1 MEYENFLD
9 TEGTDFSNAN
19 GERKRGGK
27 FLQGLKKAGEF
38 TPAGMLAKGVK
49 TLGEERRKAK
59 TEKSERE
66 AKETAEKRAF
76 KLEKIRARQEA
87 KKERIAGRKEFRL
100 SGQKGAGL
108 RDLIGAGSRIISEA
122 KAKGIPPEVMGAQ
135 IVSSPEAQERLTNYV
150 ERMGEQ
156 PAGSPEMLAV
166 QATELRE
173 QQIQQRMMTP
183 PITATTP
190 EEVETQMID
199 EEYQEDYIPE
209 ILETG
214 DEDEFSNYVDPATW
228 CSARMVA
235 FSPFAQDMLR
245 AQTEKNEMENMEDE
259 VLDFFGKKNKKQDYT
274 FFILVVIILAFV
286 ILGNK

>member
-1 MEYENFLD
+1 MYEDFLD
-9 TEGTDFSNAN
+9 VENQDFSNAD
-19 GERKRGGK
+19 RKRRGGK
-27 FLQGLKKAGEF
+27 LIAGLKKAGEF
-38 TPAGMLAKGVK
+38 TPAGMIAKGVK
-49 TLGEERRKAK
+49 TLGEERRKNMKEKAEAK
-59 TEKSERE
+59 
-66 AKETAEKRAF
+66 AKETADKRAF

-108 RDLIGAGSRIISEA
+108 RDLVGAGSRIVSEA

-135 IVSSPEAQERLTNYV
+135 IVASPEAQERLTNYV
-150 ERMGEQ
+150 EKMGAQ
-156 PAGSPEMLAV
+156 PMDSPEKLAV

-173 QQIQQRMMTP
+173 NQIQQRLSTP
-183 PITATTP
+183 PITAINA
-190 EEVETQMID
+190 EDAENQLIE

-209 ILETG
+209 ILETE

-245 AQTEKNEMENMEDE
+245 TQREKTEMDNLEDDI
-259 VLDFFGKKNKKQDYT
+259 LDMFKGKKKQDSS
-274 FFILVVIILAFV
+274 FIILVLIILAFV
-286 ILGNK
+286 IVANK

>member
-9 TEGTDFSNAN
+9 TEGTDFSNAS
-19 GERKRGGK
+19 GRKRGAK
-27 FLQGLKKAGEF
+27 LLQGLKKAGEF
-38 TPAGMLAKGVK
+38 TPAGILAKGVK
-49 TLGEERRKAK
+49 TLGEERRKNLKERSEAK
-59 TEKSERE
+59 

-108 RDLIGAGSRIISEA
+108 RDLVGAGSRIVSEA
-122 KAKGIPPEVMGAQ
+122 RAKGVPPEVMGAQ
-135 IVSSPEAQERLTNYV
+135 IVASPEAQERLTNYV

-156 PAGSPEMLAV
+156 PAGSPERLAV

-190 EEVETQMID
+190 EIMEEQIIE

-209 ILETG
+209 IMETG

-245 AQTEKNEMENMEDE
+245 AQAEKNEMDNMEDE
-259 VLDFFGKKNKKQDYT
+259 VMDFFGKKNKKQDYS

>member
-1 MEYENFLD
+1 MYEDFLD
-9 TEGTDFSNAN
+9 VENQDFSNAD
-19 GERKRGGK
+19 RKKRGGK
-27 FLQGLKKAGEF
+27 LIEGLKKAGEF
-38 TPAGMLAKGVK
+38 TPAGMIAKGVK
-49 TLGEERRKAK
+49 ELGEQRRKAK
-59 TEKSERE
+59 GEKRE
-66 AKETAEKRAF
+66 AEAKAEADKRAF

-108 RDLIGAGSRIISEA
+108 RDLVGAGSRIISEA

-135 IVSSPEAQERLTNYV
+135 IVASPEAQERLTNYV
-150 ERMGEQ
+150 ESQGAKPMDT
-156 PAGSPEMLAV
+156 PEGLAV

-173 QQIQQRMMTP
+173 NQIQNRLITP
-183 PITATTP
+183 PIMATSP
-190 EEVETQMID
+190 EEAEQQLIE

-235 FSPFAQDMLR
+235 FSPFAQDMLK
-245 AQTEKNEMENMEDE
+245 AQREKTEIDNLEND
-259 VLDFFGKKNKKQDYT
+259 VLDLFNGKKKQDT
-274 FFILVVIILAFV
+274 SFFILVLIILAFV
-286 ILGNK
+286 IVANK

>member
-1 MEYENFLD
+1 MYEDFLD
-9 TEGTDFSNAN
+9 VENQDFSNAD
-19 GERKRGGK
+19 RKRRGGK
-27 FLQGLKKAGEF
+27 LIAGLKKAGEF

-49 TLGEERRKAK
+49 TLGEERRKNMKEKAEAK
-59 TEKSERE
+59 
-66 AKETAEKRAF
+66 AKETADKRAF

-108 RDLIGAGSRIISEA
+108 RDLVGAGSRIVSEA

-135 IVSSPEAQERLTNYV
+135 IVASPEAQERLTNYV
-150 ERMGEQ
+150 EKMGAQ
-156 PAGSPEMLAV
+156 PMDSPEKLAV

-173 QQIQQRMMTP
+173 QQIQQRLTTP
-183 PITATTP
+183 PIMATTP
-190 EEVETQMID
+190 EQAEEQLID

-209 ILETG
+209 ILETE

-245 AQTEKNEMENMEDE
+245 TQREKTEMDNLEND
-259 VLDFFGKKNKKQDYT
+259 VLDMFKGKKKQDSS
-274 FFILVVIILAFV
+274 FIILVLIILAFV
-286 ILGNK
+286 IVANK

>member
-1 MEYENFLD
+1 MYEDFLD
-9 TEGTDFSNAN
+9 VENQDFSNAD
-19 GERKRGGK
+19 RKRRGGK
-27 FLQGLKKAGEF
+27 LIASLKKAGEF
-38 TPAGMLAKGVK
+38 TPAGMIAKGVK
-49 TLGEERRKAK
+49 TLGEERRKNMKEKAEAK
-59 TEKSERE
+59 
-66 AKETAEKRAF
+66 AKETADKRAF

-108 RDLIGAGSRIISEA
+108 RDLVGAGSRIISEA

-135 IVSSPEAQERLTNYV
+135 IVASPEAQERLTNYV
-150 ERMGEQ
+150 EKMGAQ
-156 PAGSPEMLAV
+156 PMDTPEGLAV

-173 QQIQQRMMTP
+173 NQIQQRLTTP
-183 PITATTP
+183 PITAISP
-190 EEVETQMID
+190 EQAEEQLIE

-209 ILETG
+209 ILETE

-245 AQTEKNEMENMEDE
+245 TQREKTEMDNLEDDI
-259 VLDFFGKKNKKQDYT
+259 LDMFKGKKKQDSS
-274 FFILVVIILAFV
+274 FIILVLIILAFV
-286 ILGNK
+286 IVANK